1 MLGYYKKRKEEVLR
15 YLYVHD
21 KNLILQ
27 AYFGIIMALGMQLY
41 RQELYFKN
49 CKPAMIQSRKRE
61 SKIHANETVSNVKRF
76 ATRVADFID
85 EGLQIPTSRIAL
97 AA

>member
-1 MLGYYKKRKEEVLR
+1 
-15 YLYVHD
+15 
-21 KNLILQ
+21 
-27 AYFGIIMALGMQLY
+27 
-41 RQELYFKN
+41 
-49 CKPAMIQSRKRE
+49 MIQSRKRG

-85 EGLQIPTSRIAL
+85 EGTKTPASGFAF